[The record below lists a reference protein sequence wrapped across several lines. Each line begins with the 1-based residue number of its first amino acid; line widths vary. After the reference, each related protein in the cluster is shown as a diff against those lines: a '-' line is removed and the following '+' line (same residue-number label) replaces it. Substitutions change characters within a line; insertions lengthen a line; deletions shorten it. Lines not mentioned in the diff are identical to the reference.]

1 MFLNKWEHILVQRLS
16 QLDQAKVFYWHLE
29 MTLTVKEMPNKK
41 ENLLKT
47 QKEEKKK
54 RKPKGKKVKTNMQMQ
69 QI

>member
-1 MFLNKWEHILVQRLS
+1 MFLNKWEHILVPRLS
-16 QLDQAKVFYWHLE
+16 QLDQAKVFYWLLE
-29 MTLTVKEMPNKK
+29 MTLTAKEMPNKK
-41 ENLLKT
+41 ENLQKK